1 MFTSVN
7 VLSFLHCC
15 IFLSFFFAMPLLMM
29 SLQSVISTNFFLL
42 FFFLLII
49 QRQRRWLDHVRLRAD
64 FSLSVCTFVLFLE
77 QVFFG
82 GLLWVFLEGKGILL
96 TQNQY

>member
-1 MFTSVN
+1 
-7 VLSFLHCC
+7 
-15 IFLSFFFAMPLLMM
+15 MPLLMM

-42 FFFLLII
+42 FFLLII

-64 FSLSVCTFVLFLE
+64 FCLSVCTFVLFLE

-96 TQNQY
+96 TLNQY